1 MLPITLYHINYMVYK
16 QYDFIECKFGAQF
29 SASLAKSKSSLQ
41 KHDVFDAAWKVERLE
56 QAWIKISKRHRAGSF
71 QL

>member
-1 MLPITLYHINYMVYK
+1 MVFYFDK
-16 QYDFIECKFGAQF
+16 QYGFIDCQFEAQF
-29 SASLAKSKSSLQ
+29 SASLAKSKSPL
-41 KHDVFDAAWKVERLE
+41 KRHDVFDAAEQAWKVETLE